1 MEAFRL
7 MPRHRTTSRR
17 SWPTPRTTGAR
28 PLRPPPLHP
37 TRPPDSRTRPPNPPP
52 QNMKTTGTPAAE
64 WPPGGAGS
72 TTSTASPRR
81 APTDFGALLDQHQA
95 RTAVAEGPKK
105 KEAPKPEHHKL
116 ERKSDKDEASAPAP
130 HRAES
135 KAPAAKPEGTAPATE
150 QQQPAK
156 PDGRQ
161 DEQGDQPTVE
171 TPVVAVDP
179 LV

>member
-28 PLRPPPLHP
+28 PLHPPPPHQTP
-37 TRPPDSRTRPPNPPP
+37 QHDSRTRPRNHH
-52 QNMKTTGTPAAE
+52 MKTTGTPAAE

-116 ERKSDKDEASAPAP
+116 ERKSDKDDASAPAP

-135 KAPAAKPEGTAPATE
+135 KAPAAKPEDTA
-150 QQQPAK
+150 
-156 PDGRQ
+156 
-161 DEQGDQPTVE
+161 
-171 TPVVAVDP
+171 
-179 LV
+179 

>member
-28 PLRPPPLHP
+28 PLRPPPPRP
-37 TRPPDSRTRPPNPPP
+37 TQQHDSRTRPRTHH
-52 QNMKTTGTPAAE
+52 MKTTGTPAVE

-116 ERKSDKDEASAPAP
+116 ERTSDKDEASAPAP

-135 KAPAAKPEGTAPATE
+135 KAPEAKPEATAPATE
-150 QQQPAK
+150 QQGSQPE
-156 PDGRQ
+156 G
-161 DEQGDQPTVE
+161 EQGDQPTVE

-179 LV
+179 LVELTQP